1 MKKAIAASAV
11 VVVLFSQ
18 AYGNTC
24 PVTLVSGVSDPDALV
39 LTLRNAGKLPIR
51 RLEFDCRPTRTA
63 ASGKSTSCREEN
75 ALFYPG
81 TELTVRYTYPGGV
94 RQTVIVSLK
103 SATLSNGYVWK
114 PTKKQPCRVLRVVA
128 GK

>member
-1 MKKAIAASAV
+1 MPKMIAAAAMAA
-11 VVVLFSQ
+11 VLFSQ
-18 AYGNTC
+18 AYGSTC

-51 RLEFDCRPTRTA
+51 RLELDCRPTATK
-63 ASGKSTSCREEN
+63 GKHASCREEN

-81 TELTVRYTYPGGV
+81 TQMTVRYTYPGGV
-94 RQTVIVSLK
+94 RQTVIVALK
-103 SATLSNGYVWK
+103 SATFSDGYVWK

-128 GK
+128 GKK